1 MAAAKKVRWA
11 QLRVGVMAIAA
22 MTILAVLI
30 WLFTGQT
37 SLWQRYSN
45 LYSYLR
51 DSAALADGAP
61 VRLNGILIG
70 SVKGVELTRSTDPN
84 RVVRVVMKVASNRLS
99 EIPVDSVAGI
109 AAENV
114 LGTKYI
120 NISKGRKSQTIQPE
134 GELAAEPSAEIED
147 LVKKGFGLFDSV
159 QAILNRLEKI
169 VSQVESGK
177 GNIGKFLTDE
187 ELYNRLVTTV
197 AEFQKIAAATSSGK
211 GTVGKL
217 LYDEG
222 LYNDARAALQHLD
235 TVIQELQQGQG
246 TAGKLLKDPA
256 LYDETRASI
265 AEFRKILDDLN
276 AGKGT
281 AGKLLKDEAVHQQI
295 QSVLSK
301 LETAVDRVNSGQGTL
316 GQLMVNPQLYDS
328 MKGLTTEMQSLLQ
341 DIHKNPKKFLRIKL
355 GLF

>member
-1 MAAAKKVRWA
+1 MPAAKKVRWA
-11 QLRVGVMAIAA
+11 QLRVGVMAIVA

-37 SLWQRYSN
+37 SLWERYAN
-45 LYSYLR
+45 IYSYMR

-84 RVVRVVMKVASNRLS
+84 RVVRVVMKVNSNRLS
-99 EIPVDSVAGI
+99 EIPVDSIAGI

-120 NISKGRKSQTIQPE
+120 NIAKGRKPQTVQPE
-134 GELAAEPSAEIED
+134 GELPSEPSAEIED

-159 QAILNRLEKI
+159 QAILNRVDKI
-169 VSQVESGK
+169 VSQVESGQ
-177 GNIGKFLTDE
+177 GTIGKFLIDDE
-187 ELYNRLVTTV
+187 FYNRLVATV
-197 AEFQKIAAATSSGK
+197 AEFQKVTVAISSGK

-222 LYNDARAALQHLD
+222 LYNDARASVQRLD
-235 TVIQELQQGQG
+235 AVIQELQRGQG

-281 AGKLLKDEAVHQQI
+281 AGKLLKDETTHQQI
-295 QSVLSK
+295 QSVLTK
-301 LETAVDRVNSGQGTL
+301 LDTALDRMNSGQGTL

-328 MKGLTTEMQSLLQ
+328 IKGMTEELHSLLA
-341 DIHKNPKKFLRIKL
+341 DIHKNPKKFLRIKM